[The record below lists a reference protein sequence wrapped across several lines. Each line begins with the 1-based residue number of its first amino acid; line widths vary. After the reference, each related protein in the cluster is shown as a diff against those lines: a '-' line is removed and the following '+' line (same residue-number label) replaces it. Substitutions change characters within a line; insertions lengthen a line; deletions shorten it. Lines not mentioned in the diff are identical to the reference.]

1 MDKPEIIVIDDFT
14 IILNHNKLSKT
25 TMVESYISHGFIN
38 ENEENA
44 GISHLLEHVVTEG
57 WKKCTNKGCSDYWK
71 KKGVLTN
78 ASTGQTNVRY
88 YMHGLSKYSKE
99 MIDYIVSISV
109 SPLLTKS
116 RIDKEKKAVQ
126 NELMIHSA
134 HPQLEL
140 YNVLNK
146 MLFRIEGMIY
156 QDDMKLQLKNLKNL
170 DINTLKAWSER
181 FYGSGNI
188 MFVISGN
195 FSKRSII
202 NLLKRRL
209 KKAHPIRIIPKYTD
223 IFKQGL
229 EVSFLK
235 NNKIENTNIVFAF
248 HAPIYQ
254 KDHEI
259 FYIDF
264 FKEFIGSG
272 VTSMIMSELREK
284 KNWIY
289 NVNLDDYTN
298 PYGTYL
304 TIEISTKN
312 KHIINVVKGVLKILK
327 NLADGKFSS
336 EYLEYVKR
344 AYMVEHY
351 ATCLNNVYISNF
363 YGQQYI
369 NQIYNVRKTPIIL
382 SFNEVATKILKLRK
396 INFVLFIK
404 KLIIFSNMK
413 IAYQG
418 KKEIKNLQS
427 LVLKRI

>member
-1 MDKPEIIVIDDFT
+1 
-14 IILNHNKLSKT
+14 
-25 TMVESYISHGFIN
+25 
-38 ENEENA
+38 
-44 GISHLLEHVVTEG
+44 
-57 WKKCTNKGCSDYWK
+57 
-71 KKGVLTN
+71 
-78 ASTGQTNVRY
+78 
-88 YMHGLSKYSKE
+88 
-99 MIDYIVSISV
+99 
-109 SPLLTKS
+109 
-116 RIDKEKKAVQ
+116 
-126 NELMIHSA
+126 
-134 HPQLEL
+134 
-140 YNVLNK
+140 
-146 MLFRIEGMIY
+146 MIY

-170 DINTLKAWSER
+170 HIDSLKAWAER

-188 MFVISGN
+188 MFIISGN
-195 FSKRSII
+195 FSKRNVI

-312 KHIINVVKGVLKILK
+312 KHIVNVVKGVLKILK

-336 EYLEYVKR
+336 EYLEYVKQFL
-344 AYMVEHY
+344 M
-351 ATCLNNVYISNF
+351 TS
-363 YGQQYI
+363 
-369 NQIYNVRKTPIIL
+369 
-382 SFNEVATKILKLRK
+382 
-396 INFVLFIK
+396 LF
-404 KLIIFSNMK
+404 LPMSAFM
-413 IAYQG
+413 
-418 KKEIKNLQS
+418 
-427 LVLKRI
+427 